1 MVFPINLSI
10 LDMNYF
16 ISKFLKVYVQIVT
29 FFNLPQKTIVDL
41 ITSLM
46 FIAEL
51 GQIFLSFLRVL
62 AEAELSV
69 SGCCTAVPGKRSAG
83 FQQSSNAAIQQ
94 SSNQATKQSSDPASQ
109 QSSNPATKQC
119 SNLAIHLSRI
129 QQSSYTATSC
139 FVL

>member
-29 FFNLPQKTIVDL
+29 FFNLPQKTIVDV

-69 SGCCTAVPGKRSAG
+69 AVCCPRQRAV
-83 FQQSSNAAIQQ
+83 
-94 SSNQATKQSSDPASQ
+94 QA
-109 QSSNPATKQC
+109 SSNPSRVPAILQC
-119 SNLAIHLSRI
+119 SGFHL
-129 QQSSYTATSC
+129 
-139 FVL
+139 LL